1 MEVKYTIEPL
11 AAEEIKRWDSLIA
24 PFARRSLFHTATW
37 MQWLAETRAVEA
49 RFWAIRAGS
58 ELVGYFCGGIFRKG
72 PYKILGTPLKGWLTN
87 DMGPV
92 TGEGF
97 DQKKFFRAL
106 DDLAQQESI
115 AMIEMENT
123 HLDAERFVGSEY
135 RPVPMPVYIVPIDK
149 PEAMLSR
156 LHPKAR
162 KAVRKAAEFG
172 LRVKPS
178 ADGFTEELYDQ
189 YREVLARKNL
199 FPTFHPEWPKRL
211 LELLRPRDQMFAL
224 DVRDS
229 ENKSLATG
237 MFPHDDRSMYFSFT
251 GSRMAGWRLFPNDL
265 LQWTAMEMAAERGL
279 EIYNM
284 CGYGQFKS
292 KFGGELQQRQRWH
305 KAYSRSARWA
315 RRGYEFLFLK
325 RMRVRGWIENK
336 VQKQGAQG

>member
-1 MEVKYTIEPL
+1 MDVKYTIEPL
-11 AAEEIKRWDSLIA
+11 AADAIERWDALIT

-37 MQWLAETRAVEA
+37 MQWLAETRGVEA
-49 RFWAIRAGS
+49 RFWSIRNGS
-58 ELVGYFCGGIFRKG
+58 ELVGYFCGGMFRKG

-87 DMGPV
+87 DLGPV
-92 TGEGF
+92 MGEGF

-106 DDLAQQESI
+106 DDLAREENI
-115 AMIEMENT
+115 AMIEMENP
-123 HLDAERFVGSEY
+123 HLDAERFTDSEY
-135 RPVPMPVYIVPIDK
+135 RPISMPVYIVAVDQPD
-149 PEAMLSR
+149 AMMSR

-172 LRVKPS
+172 LTVHPP

-199 FPTFHPEWPKRL
+199 FPTFHPEWPRRL
-211 LELLRPRDQMFAL
+211 LDLLQPRDQMLAF
-224 DVRDS
+224 DVRDGDG
-229 ENKSLATG
+229 KSLATG

-251 GSRMAGWRLFPNDL
+251 GSRMAGWKLFPNDL
-265 LQWTAMEMAAERGL
+265 LQWTAMEMAAQRGL
-279 EIYNM
+279 QIYNM

-315 RRGYEFLFLK
+315 RRGYEFFFLK

-336 VQKQGAQG
+336 VQKQGA

>member
-1 MEVKYTIEPL
+1 MSMDLKYKLEPL
-11 AAEEIKRWDSLIA
+11 TADEVRGWDALIA
-24 PFARRSLFHTATW
+24 PFTHRSLFHSATW
-37 MQWLAETRAVEA
+37 MQWLEETRGVEA
-49 RFWAIRAGS
+49 RFWAIRSGS
-58 ELVGYFCGGIFRKG
+58 NLVGYFCGGIFRKG

-92 TGEGF
+92 MGEGF

-106 DDLAQQESI
+106 DELAREENI
-115 AMIEMENT
+115 AMIEMENIR
-123 HLDAERFVGSEY
+123 LDPERFADSEY
-135 RPVPMPVYIVPIDK
+135 RPIPMPVYIVPIDN
-149 PEAMLSR
+149 PDVMLSR

-172 LRVKPS
+172 LTVKP
-178 ADGFTEELYDQ
+178 ATTGFTEELYDQ

-199 FPTFHPEWPKRL
+199 FPTCQPEWPKRL
-211 LELLRPRDQMFAL
+211 LELLQPRDQMFAL
-224 DVRDS
+224 DVHGADG
-229 ENKSLATG
+229 KSLATG

-251 GSRMAGWRLFPNDL
+251 GSRMAGWKLFPNDL
-265 LQWTAMEMAAERGL
+265 LQWTAMEMAAQRGL

-336 VQKQGAQG
+336 VQKQEA